1 MPAEPVEKDFPK
13 VTKGFTVSSDEV
25 CVDVYVARQPI
36 LDGDLKTFGHELLY
50 RSGTANFYAG
60 TNPTL
65 ASLEVI
71 NNSLFSFDIG
81 QLVGEKRAFI
91 NFDHE
96 LLLQDAALI
105 LPPEAVVL
113 EILETTVLDS
123 EIMAACGRLRDR
135 GYPLAADDVAA
146 VNQMQPL
153 LEIADFIKVDF
164 HLATP
169 EERKKIID
177 RYGARHICLAEK
189 LETQEDFE
197 EAKRLGYRLF
207 QGYFFAR
214 PAVLKGQQIPGYKLN
229 YLRILSAV
237 QRPDIEFSELEKL
250 ILQEPSVAY
259 KLLRYA
265 NSALF
270 AQRSKVDSIK
280 RALIILGERE
290 LRKWASI
297 VLLLHLASDK
307 PDALINCA
315 LIRAHFCEALAQL
328 SGNGGRKSDFFLL
341 GMFSLLDAMTGSAL
355 ESALR
360 QISLPSEVESVL
372 LGGDPPRSP
381 FSAAYRL
388 VQAYEQGN
396 WQAVGNKASVL
407 GVEGEE
413 VRDTYLEAVNWCET
427 VFRMLPEFG
436 GGLGTSAK
444 PVPGLKNAPVY
455 SRR

>member
-1 MPAEPVEKDFPK
+1 
-13 VTKGFTVSSDEV
+13 
-25 CVDVYVARQPI
+25 VDVFVARQPI

-60 TNPTL
+60 SDSTL

-81 QLVGEKRAFI
+81 QLAGEKRAFI
-91 NFDHE
+91 NFDRD
-96 LLLQDAALI
+96 LLLGEAGLI
-105 LPPEAVVL
+105 LPPRDVVF
-113 EILETTVLDS
+113 EILETTEIDGEVLV
-123 EIMAACGRLRDR
+123 ACGRLQAR
-135 GYPLAADDVAA
+135 GYLLAADDIAA
-146 VNQMQPL
+146 ADQMQPL

-164 HLATP
+164 RLAP
-169 EERKKIID
+169 PDERKKIID

-197 EAKRLGYRLF
+197 IAKQLGYRLF

-237 QRPDIEFSELEKL
+237 QRLEIEFTELERL
-250 ILQEPSVAY
+250 AY

-290 LRKWASI
+290 LRKWASV
-297 VLLLHLASDK
+297 VLLLHLASDQ
-307 PDALINCA
+307 PDALIHCT

-328 SGNGGRKSDFFLL
+328 SGNGGRKPDFFLL
-341 GMFSLLDAMTGSAL
+341 GMFSLLDAMTGFSL
-355 ESALR
+355 ENAFR
-360 QISLPSEVESVL
+360 QISLPPEVEAVL
-372 LGGDPPRSP
+372 LGADPPGSP
-381 FSAAYRL
+381 FPAVYRL
-388 VQAYEQGN
+388 VQAYEQGD
-396 WQAVGNKASVL
+396 WEVVWGEARVL
-407 GVEGEE
+407 RVEGPKS
-413 VRDTYLEAVNWCET
+413 VIPTWR
-427 VFRMLPEFG
+427 P
-436 GGLGTSAK
+436 
-444 PVPGLKNAPVY
+444 
-455 SRR
+455 